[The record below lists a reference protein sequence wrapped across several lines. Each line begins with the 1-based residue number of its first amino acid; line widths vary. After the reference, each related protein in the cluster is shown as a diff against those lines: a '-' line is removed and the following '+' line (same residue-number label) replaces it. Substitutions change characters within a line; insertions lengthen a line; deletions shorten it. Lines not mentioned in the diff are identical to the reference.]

1 MRMKS
6 KWLYLICLFLFVFPD
21 LKGEEKDSIQHFSVS
36 KKSIYSFIIQDSP
49 AKLFTMRQFDEDF
62 LSGYR
67 LYSRQMGNYFSP
79 RLNYLIQAVT
89 SFAIFIPLTHEEGHR
104 SVLVSRNIGSVS
116 QPFFMSRRGGY
127 IDGVTDNS
135 LKRLRDTDFPDFARL
150 YTSGLES
157 DYMLTHREETLFVF
171 EKVRFNDLMI
181 EYLMRK
187 AMMLQYYLIGFVK
200 YDVDKTEEPNELDRD
215 IVGNDVYGIAR
226 HLFRP
231 AMTFQRYTRY
241 ADLTPE
247 EVSYVTKLGYRSL
260 LNLLNLNVFG
270 ISNIRL
276 SNNLCVNFGMGHA
289 MGPFGDFTDENLWVV
304 YKNKWLIEAYVR
316 EFENRDHSFL
326 AGGIGLKNYPLSDRF
341 VSSLSLHLWNQPVNL
356 GFNDIESRFGGAV
369 EWVGRYFFVTKSRLQ
384 QKGISIDLGL
394 TYKTAGF
401 LPEEVKMQKHLGV
414 RIGTSFALDK

>member
-1 MRMKS
+1 MKS
-6 KWLYLICLFLFVFPD
+6 KWLYLICLFIFVFSD
-21 LKGEEKDSIQHFSVS
+21 LKGEDKDSIQHFSVS
-36 KKSIYSFIIQDSP
+36 NKSIYSFILQDSP
-49 AKLFTMRQFDEDF
+49 ARLFTMRQFDEDF

-79 RLNYLIQAVT
+79 RLNYLIQAVA

-127 IDGVTDNS
+127 IEGVTDNS

-157 DYMLTHREETLFVF
+157 DYMLTHREETLFAF
-171 EKVRFNDLMI
+171 EKVKFNDLMV

-187 AMMLQYYLIGFVK
+187 AMMLQYYLIGFIK

-247 EVSYVTKLGYRSL
+247 EVSYVKKLGYRSL
-260 LNLLNLNVFG
+260 LNLLNQNVFG

-276 SNNLCVNFGMGHA
+276 SNNLRINFGMGHA
-289 MGPFGDFTDENLWVV
+289 MGPYGDFTDENLWVV

-356 GFNDIESRFGGAV
+356 GFNDSESRFGGAV
-369 EWVGRYFFVTKSRLQ
+369 EWVGRYFFVTKPSLQ

>member
-1 MRMKS
+1 MKS
-6 KWLYLICLFLFVFPD
+6 KWLYLFCLFVFLFSD
-21 LKGEEKDSIQHFSVS
+21 LKGEEKDSIQQFSVS
-36 KKSIYSFIIQDSP
+36 KKAIYSFIIQDSP
-49 AKLFTMRQFDEDF
+49 ARLFTMRQFDEDF

-127 IDGVTDNS
+127 IEGVTDNS
-135 LKRLRDTDFPDFARL
+135 LKKLRDTDFPDFARL

-157 DYMLTHREETLFVF
+157 DYMLTHREETLFAF
-171 EKVRFNDLMI
+171 EKVKFNDLMV

-187 AMMLQYYLIGFVK
+187 AMMLQYYLIGFIK

-231 AMTFQRYTRY
+231 TMTFQRYTRY

-247 EVSYVTKLGYRSL
+247 EVSYVRKLGYRSL
-260 LNLLNLNVFG
+260 LNLLNLNVIG

-276 SNNLCVNFGMGHA
+276 SNNLCVNLGMGHA
-289 MGPFGDFTDENLWVV
+289 MAPFGDFTDEKLWVV
-304 YKNKWLIEAYVR
+304 YKNKWLVEAYVR

-326 AGGIGLKNYPLSDRF
+326 AGGIGLKNYPVSDRF
-341 VSSLSLHLWNQPVNL
+341 VSSLNLHFWNQPVNL
-356 GFNDIESRFGGAV
+356 GFNDSESRFGGAV
-369 EWVGRYFFVTKSRLQ
+369 EWVGRYFFLTKPHVQ

-394 TYKTAGF
+394 SYKTAGF
-401 LPEEVKMQKHLGV
+401 LPEEVKMQRHFGV
-414 RIGTSFALDK
+414 RIGTSLALDK

>member
-1 MRMKS
+1 MKF
-6 KWLYLICLFLFVFPD
+6 KWLYLIGLFVFFFSD
-21 LKGEEKDSIQHFSVS
+21 LKAGEKDSIQHFSVG

-49 AKLFTMRQFDEDF
+49 ARLFTMRQFDEDF

-127 IDGVTDNS
+127 IEGVTDNS

-157 DYMLTHREETLFVF
+157 DYMLTHREETLFAF
-171 EKVRFNDLMI
+171 EKVKFNDLI
-181 EYLMRK
+181 VEYLMRK
-187 AMMLQYYLIGFVK
+187 AMMLQYYLIGFIK

-241 ADLTPE
+241 SDLTQE
-247 EVSYVTKLGYRSL
+247 EVSYVRKLGYRSL
-260 LNLLNLNVFG
+260 LNLLNLNVIG

-276 SNNLCVNFGMGHA
+276 SNNLRINFGMGHA
-289 MGPFGDFTDENLWVV
+289 MGPFGDFTDEKLWVV
-304 YKNKWLIEAYVR
+304 YNNKWLVEAYVR
-316 EFENRDHSFL
+316 EFENRHHSFL
-326 AGGIGLKNYPLSDRF
+326 AGGIGLKNYPVSDRF
-341 VSSLSLHLWNQPVNL
+341 VTSLNLHFWNQPVNL
-356 GFNDIESRFGGAV
+356 SFNDSESRFGGAV
-369 EWVGRYFFVTKSRLQ
+369 EWVGRYFFLTKPRLQ

-394 TYKTAGF
+394 SYKTAGF
-401 LPEEVKMQKHLGV
+401 LPEEVKMQKHLGM